1 HLETGEVGG
10 AHLIRLL
17 GNAKKESLR
26 PVFRTEAH
34 SSEVERRAAALEAL
48 GKLPAEEGDSSLLE
62 NAALSDTEPYV
73 VVQAALTGLNA
84 QGVAAHLAV
93 FRHLVE
99 EPSLHDQLA
108 GAAVND
114 LADAKL
120 DAAAPALLEATG
132 PDHSFGVR
140 LAAIGALGPIAPDDA
155 DVHST
160 LMNLLQDDAEP
171 RVQEA
176 VIQALKDR
184 KDKEAVPALRQLASS
199 SKDQDVQ
206 SAAKSAVDDLGGTQ

>member
-1 HLETGEVGG
+1 M
-10 AHLIRLL
+10 
-17 GNAKKESLR
+17 
-26 PVFRTEAH
+26 FRSEAH
-34 SSEVERRAAALEAL
+34 SPQVERRAAALEAL
-48 GKLPAEEGDSSLLE
+48 GKLPAEEGDSTLLE
-62 NAALSDTEPYV
+62 NAALSDTEPYA
-73 VVQAALTGLNA
+73 VVQAALGALNA

-93 FRHLVE
+93 FRHVVE

-114 LADAKL
+114 LAEAKL

-132 PDHSFGVR
+132 PSHSFSVR
-140 LAAIGALGPIAPDDA
+140 LAAIGALGQIAPDNA
-155 DVHST
+155 DIHAA
-160 LMNLLQDDAEP
+160 LMNLLQDNAAP

-184 KDKEAVPALRQLASS
+184 KDKEAVSALRQLAST

-206 SAAKSAVDDLGGTQ
+206 SAAKSAADDLGGTR